1 MDVFVAE
8 LVLKN
13 VYKVYSDGTV
23 AVNNFNLDIADGEFL
38 VLVGPSGCGKSTT
51 LRMIAG
57 LEDITAGSFYID
69 GKKANALEP
78 KDRNMAMVFQNYAL
92 YPHMNVY
99 ENMAFG
105 LRINKVPKHI
115 IDERVKKAASILGLE
130 SQLTKKPKDM
140 SGGQRQRVALGR
152 AIVRQPSVFLLDEPL
167 SNLDAKLRASMRSE
181 IRRLHDS
188 LNTTFIYVTHDQIEA
203 MTMGTKIV
211 VMNRGFIQQVDT
223 PMNLYDYPENLFVA
237 GFIGSPQMNFFNAEC
252 YVEGDKVRFAFA
264 GFNLEYPVSNFP
276 KINSFEL
283 LKNPEVKIG
292 IRPEHFSIV
301 DKEEKNTIKVRVG
314 LIELLGNEMVCDG
327 YLENNNEHV
336 VAKVLRNNNV
346 RQNDYIYLKIEED
359 MIHIFSKQ
367 DEYTLN
373 PRMPKHSFIKFSN
386 DMFGGKINLPQ
397 EYLDIKDAFVLV
409 PVKAI
414 TQGEQYTLKILNQE
428 KIGNKYLL
436 TLETKNKNQLFTIS
450 DEEVVGDKYSFDLK
464 VESLSFTNSEGDIL
478 FHPIPEKNVIKGKL
492 YPNRRR
498 VKLDKKVA
506 TKKVFDYSFGGALLR
521 PNDEIVTK
529 IYALLGKKF
538 ALHSIE
544 YSFTPEQVVIA
555 DEGIACRVV
564 NNIKFSD
571 ELIFSVLDVD
581 EELIFIKTN
590 EELEID
596 SNVFIDINPD
606 ELGVRDINFD
616 VVII

>member
-1 MDVFVAE
+1 MAE

-105 LRINKVPKHI
+105 LRINKVPKDI

-211 VMNRGFIQQVDT
+211 VMNKGFIQQVDT

-237 GFIGSPQMNFFNAEC
+237 GFIGSPQMNFFNATC
-252 YVEGDKVRFAFA
+252 KVEGDKVKFSFG
-264 GFNLEYPVSNFP
+264 GFDLEYPLSSFP

-301 DKEEKNTIKVRVG
+301 EKEEKNTIKVRVG

-327 YLENNNEHV
+327 YLENNNEHI

-346 RQNDYIYLKIEED
+346 RQNDFINLKIED
-359 MIHIFSKQ
+359 NMIHIFSKE
-367 DEYTLN
+367 DEDTLN
-373 PRMPKHSFIKFSN
+373 PRLPKHSFLKFDK
-386 DMFGGKINLPQ
+386 DMFGGRIDLPE
-397 EYLDIKDAFVLV
+397 EYLNIKDASVLV

-414 TQGEQYTLKILNQE
+414 TKGEKFTLKILKQE
-428 KIGNKYLL
+428 KINNKYLL
-436 TLETKNKNQLFTIS
+436 TLETKNKGQLFVES
-450 DEEVVGDKYSFDLK
+450 EEEVKGDKYSFDIKAELF
-464 VESLSFTNSEGDIL
+464 SFTNSEGDVIIN
-478 FHPIPEKNVIKGKL
+478 PIPERNILKGKL
-492 YPNRRR
+492 SPNRRR
-498 VKLDKKVA
+498 VKLDKKVV
-506 TKKVFDYSFGGALLR
+506 TKKVFDYAIGDTLLR

-544 YSFTPEQVVIA
+544 YSFAPEKATIA
-555 DEGIACRVV
+555 KEGIKGNVI

-571 ELIFSVLDVD
+571 DLMFSVLDIDGEQVY
-581 EELIFIKTN
+581 IKTQ
-590 EELEID
+590 EELEINK
-596 SNVFIDINPD
+596 SVFIKINPD